1 MSEKTMKNIMLNG
14 YASSARSVIEYA
26 ERVECG
32 GEECLV
38 VPKRWFEGLFRY
50 VDDDTED
57 PGIL

>member
-1 MSEKTMKNIMLNG
+1 MLNG

-26 ERVECG
+26 ERVERG

-50 VDDDTED
+50 VDDDTEN